1 MFPSVVVL
9 VCLCCGSVVRE
20 KVLDYVVGWHIERK
34 WWQLKMT
41 IDNLF
46 LIWKILNTLAK
57 QAL

>member
-1 MFPSVVVL
+1 MLASEVVL

-34 WWQLKMT
+34 WWQLKMA

-46 LIWKILNTLAK
+46 LI
-57 QAL
+57 